1 MTAEHPPAFEPTGSI
16 ELTSV
21 SDSKIIS
28 VSLYSSRAEI
38 TRLYRFT
45 VKTGQNQVNI
55 SGLPNVLEPQSLRVE
70 GRGAATIHD
79 VTVSTAKGEHVPTSS
94 PELAALLSKKEKT
107 SNALARC
114 EKSIASLE
122 QYLASLTVQHLEV
135 SKLESVMENYDATG
149 AKLDAK
155 KSELTE
161 QIRSLDVEIE
171 QERARIAVPH
181 ENDKLR
187 VKAAIG
193 VFAQAEGDVEI
204 ALIYAVPRAT
214 WTAFYD
220 IRVDMSTKEDPINLI
235 YKAAITQSTGES
247 WDDVPLTL
255 ETSTPTFGL
264 AIPQLPMWNLDVD
277 RYLGFKSKS
286 RVPAPGAL
294 MSRERENYRERS
306 RGGDWAAGG
315 TAESVSE
322 DELEPMQFGGASVT
336 SKGNFSATFRVPGM
350 VSIPSDGEAHNFTI
364 VQLSL
369 KAEMSWISVPKVDTK
384 AHINV
389 GEFCLSDV
397 GIPLTCLLH
406 SAGENHERVGIH
418 AVGRHS
424 QRICRRQLHIAL
436 RCPSRK
442 PERKLRLPPWV
453 RLFLLLSSHP
463 ASASVSRLPLLPCSV
478 DPSIRITYH
487 PVIKKLSQ
495 SGFYTKTANY
505 VFSQRI
511 TVFNTKSVPISRLKI
526 VDQIPT
532 SQNSQIEVKLVSP
545 VLTLPTKDNPPAVTS
560 SILKGPKSS
569 NTPAAPQVLSVAR
582 GVVAQWNGVDEPDC
596 EVESLGLDRKLNW
609 VCEVAAQAKI
619 NLAMEWEVTVSPAS
633 AKIVGL

>member
-1 MTAEHPPAFEPTGSI
+1 MTAEHPPAFEPTSSI

-21 SDSKIIS
+21 ADSKIIS

-94 PELAALLSKKEKT
+94 PELAALLSKREKT

-114 EKSIASLE
+114 EKSITSLE
-122 QYLASLTVQHLEV
+122 QYLASLTVQHLDV

-161 QIRSLDVEIE
+161 QIRALDVEIE

-181 ENDKLR
+181 ENNKLR

-220 IRVDMSTKEDPINLI
+220 IRVDMNAKEDPINLI
-235 YKAAITQSTGES
+235 YKAAITQNTGES

-264 AIPQLPMWNLDVD
+264 AIPQLPAWNLDVN
-277 RYLGFKSKS
+277 RYVGFKSKS
-286 RVPAPGAL
+286 RGPPSWYMPA
-294 MSRERENYRERS
+294 SRDRESYREQPH
-306 RGGDWAAGG
+306 ALEMA
-315 TAESVSE
+315 VSE
-322 DELEPMQFGGASVT
+322 SEDDMEPMWQIGGASVT

-384 AHINV
+384 AHINARITNASEYTLLAGAASV
-389 GEFCLSDV
+389 YVDGSFISRSDV
-397 GIPLTCLLH
+397 PAVSPKESFDCPL
-406 SAGENHERVGIH
+406 G
-418 AVGRHS
+418 
-424 QRICRRQLHIAL
+424 
-436 RCPSRK
+436 
-442 PERKLRLPPWV
+442 
-453 RLFLLLSSHP
+453 
-463 ASASVSRLPLLPCSV
+463 V

-511 TVFNTKSVPISRLKI
+511 TVFNTKSVPIARLKI

-545 VLTLPTKDNPPAVTS
+545 ALTLPTKDNNAPSGGS
-560 SILKGPKSS
+560 SLLKGPKS
-569 NTPAAPQVLSVAR
+569 NAPAAPQVLSVAR

-619 NLAMEWEVTVSPAS
+619 NLALEWEVTVSPAS

>member
-1 MTAEHPPAFEPTGSI
+1 MTAEHPPAFEPASSI
-16 ELTSV
+16 ELQSV
-21 SDSKIIS
+21 AHSKITS
-28 VSLYSSRAEI
+28 VSLYSTRAEI
-38 TRLYRFT
+38 TRLYKFT
-45 VKTGQNQVNI
+45 VKTGQNQVII
-55 SGLPNVLEPQSLRVE
+55 SGLPNVLEAESLRVE

-79 VTVSTAKGEHVPTSS
+79 VTVSTSKGAHVPTSS
-94 PELAALLSKKEKT
+94 PELAALLSKRETT

-122 QYLASLTVQHLEV
+122 QYLSSLTVEHLDV
-135 SKLESVMENYDATG
+135 SKLESVMENYDSTG

-161 QIRSLDVEIE
+161 QIRSLDADIGL
-171 QERARIAVPH
+171 ERARIAVPH
-181 ENDKLR
+181 ETDKLR

-193 VFAQAEGDVEI
+193 I

-235 YKAAITQSTGES
+235 YKAAITQSTGE
-247 WDDVPLTL
+247 VTTLNKVMGRRPLTL

-264 AIPQLPMWNLDVD
+264 GIPQLPAWNLDVN
-277 RYLGFKSKS
+277 RYVGFKSKS
-286 RVPAPGAL
+286 RAPGGSDFMAKE
-294 MSRERENYRERS
+294 SAVYRS
-306 RGGDWAAGG
+306 RDRDRRHHSDESMTRGGGDG
-315 TAESVSE
+315 
-322 DELEPMQFGGASVT
+322 DLEPMQFGGASVT

-350 VSIPSDGEAHNFTI
+350 VSIPSDSEAHNFTI

-384 AHINV
+384 AHINARITNASEYTLLGGTASV
-389 GEFCLSDV
+389 YVDGSFISRSDV
-397 GIPLTCLLH
+397 PAVSPKESFDCPL
-406 SAGENHERVGIH
+406 G
-418 AVGRHS
+418 
-424 QRICRRQLHIAL
+424 
-436 RCPSRK
+436 
-442 PERKLRLPPWV
+442 
-453 RLFLLLSSHP
+453 
-463 ASASVSRLPLLPCSV
+463 V

-511 TVFNTKSVPISRLKI
+511 TVFNTKSVPVARLKI

-532 SQNSQIEVKLVSP
+532 SQNAQIDVKL
-545 VLTLPTKDNPPAVTS
+545 LAPA
-560 SILKGPKSS
+560 L
-569 NTPAAPQVLSVAR
+569 VLSVAR
-582 GVVAQWNGVDEPDC
+582 GVVAQWDGVDEPDC
-596 EVESLGLDRKLNW
+596 AVESLGLDRKLNW
-609 VCEVAAQAKI
+609 VCEVPPQGKI
-619 NLAMEWEVTVSPAS
+619 NLALEWEVTVSPAS